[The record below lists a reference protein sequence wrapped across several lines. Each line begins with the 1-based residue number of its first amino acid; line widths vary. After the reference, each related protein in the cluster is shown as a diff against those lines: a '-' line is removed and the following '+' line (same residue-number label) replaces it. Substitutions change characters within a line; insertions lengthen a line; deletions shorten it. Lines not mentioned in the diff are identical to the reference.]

1 MIKIICFILYSRHKN
16 NVLKGLNRRKAVRSS
31 LKPYEPKHVYAKP
44 RREKTFNNYIIIL
57 IIIRLLNK
65 QNNSYFKY

>member
-16 NVLKGLNRRKAVRSS
+16 NVLKSLNRRKTGRSS
-31 LKPYEPKHVYAKP
+31 LKPYEPRRIYVKP